1 MAKDT
6 DKKVAEKKIKKAK
19 QPKQG
24 DRLGCL
30 IKIIIVVLLLLAGA
44 LVYLQLNMQQA
55 INEIVPERGTEENSY
70 LTGRMNV
77 LVVGTD
83 AEAHDAGRADS
94 IIVFNVDLD
103 NKHVNALSI
112 PRDSRV
118 EIPGYQNKTKI
129 NHSYAYGGIE
139 LTKQTVENLLG
150 VPIDYYAVTNF
161 AGFEDIVETLGGV
174 YIDVPIRMKTHTWY
188 GDIDLQPGYQ
198 LLDAKQAL
206 GFVRYRYDAGGDISR
221 GKRQQMFLKAVF
233 NRVTEPGNIPKLP
246 QLIPQIL
253 DCVETD
259 LSYTSLL
266 ALVNYFS
273 DVNLDIAFTSESLAG
288 HSQTISGGSYW
299 IIDEEAMPETIDR
312 IFYQDPEPPPSPEEI
327 INNAVTTAIDREIGS
342 KRPGA
347 NKRPAAGVYSSRS
360 DTALR

>member
-1 MAKDT
+1 MT
-6 DKKVAEKKIKKAK
+6 KKEKSVKKEK
-19 QPKQG
+19 QPKKL
-24 DRLGCL
+24 DKLGCL
-30 IKIIIVVLLLLAGA
+30 IKIIIVVLIILAGA
-44 LVYLQLNMQQA
+44 LIYLQLHMQQA
-55 INEIVPERGTEENSY
+55 INEIVPERGEEENSY
-70 LTGRMNV
+70 LAGRMNV

-103 NKHVNALSI
+103 NKHINALSI

-118 EIPGYQNKTKI
+118 EIPGYKNKTKI
-129 NHSYAYGGIE
+129 NHSFAYGGIE

-206 GFVRYRYDAGGDISR
+206 GFVRYRYDAGGDIAR
-221 GKRQQMFLKAVF
+221 GKRQQIFLKAVYS
-233 NRVTEPGNIPKLP
+233 RVTEPGNLTKLP
-246 QLIPQIL
+246 TLIPQIL

-266 ALVNYFS
+266 ALVEYFR
-273 DVNLDIAFTSESLAG
+273 DVDIESAFTSESLG
-288 HSQTISGGSYW
+288 GYPQTISGGSYW
-299 IIDEEAMPETIDR
+299 IIDDEAMADMIDKVFYRDPAPAPES
-312 IFYQDPEPPPSPEEI
+312 IFGDALASSLEKNI
-327 INNAVTTAIDREIGS
+327 GGRRTA
-342 KRPGA
+342 
-347 NKRPAAGVYSSRS
+347 SRS
-360 DTALR
+360 EVYDGLADAELR